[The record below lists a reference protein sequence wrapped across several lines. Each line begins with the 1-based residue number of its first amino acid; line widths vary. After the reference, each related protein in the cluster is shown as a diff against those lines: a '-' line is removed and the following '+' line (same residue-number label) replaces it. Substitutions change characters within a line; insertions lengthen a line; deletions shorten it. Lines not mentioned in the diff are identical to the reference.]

1 MSEFSS
7 LTSGCSQCLD
17 TNGTEIDFSMA
28 FQPIV
33 DIDEKKIFGYEALVR
48 GPNQESAGFILD
60 KLNDKNRYYFDQAI
74 RVKAIRTAV
83 ALKLDSVLS
92 INFFP
97 NAVYRPETCIRT
109 TLNACEEFGFPIEK
123 IMFEVTESERIE
135 DRQHLKNIFDY
146 YNQKGFITAI
156 DDFGAGFSGLNLI
169 SDWQPNI
176 VKLDMNLIRNIDK
189 DQTRQHLVSSVIDF
203 AHKVGIRIICEGVET
218 VEELAVLQKMNVSLY
233 QGYLFAK
240 PAFEALPE
248 VDLTKL
254 GLD

>member
-92 INFFP
+92 INFYP
-97 NAVYRPETCIRT
+97 TRSIVRKP
-109 TLNACEEFGFPIEK
+109 
-123 IMFEVTESERIE
+123 VSEQRSTPA
-135 DRQHLKNIFDY
+135 K
-146 YNQKGFITAI
+146 
-156 DDFGAGFSGLNLI
+156 
-169 SDWQPNI
+169 
-176 VKLDMNLIRNIDK
+176 
-189 DQTRQHLVSSVIDF
+189 SSVSRL
-203 AHKVGIRIICEGVET
+203 KKSCLR
-218 VEELAVLQKMNVSLY
+218 
-233 QGYLFAK
+233 
-240 PAFEALPE
+240 
-248 VDLTKL
+248 
-254 GLD
+254 